1 MNNIIEVL
9 LRSIAAVVIGTL
21 IGSERMRHG
30 RAAGMRTHI
39 LVCLG
44 ACMTSMTSMFVS
56 DALGNNGDV
65 FRIPAQVVSGI
76 GFLGAGMI
84 ILKSNNMITGLTTA
98 AGVWA
103 TATIGV
109 ALGYGFYVGAV
120 IVTLLFL
127 ATIILFAKFERKR
140 KSAEVIYIEIDDLYK
155 VNAVLSRLR
164 EVIPESFT
172 YQIFAPKSEKNGN
185 IGMNIVIDKRIDFDI
200 SSLCDIENIAYAI
213 AQILEEQKWQVT
225 MAYDG
230 QEGLDLALSGYYDVA
245 ILDIMLPVMNGF
257 EVVQKMR
264 ANKIET
270 PTLLLSALD
279 EIPDKVKGLNVGA
292 DDYMTKPF
300 SAAELVAR
308 INALTRRKGE
318 VIVHELKYDDLSL
331 QLDTCELYCAS
342 QHIHLGYKEFEIM
355 KHLMSHPEM
364 ITSKDDLIVSV
375 WGSESDAMDNNVEV
389 YISFLRKKLKF
400 LKSKVSIKVI
410 RKVGYRLEVCDA

>member
-1 MNNIIEVL
+1 MLIYKKEERACTMN
-9 LRSIAAVVIGTL
+9 
-21 IGSERMRHG
+21 
-30 RAAGMRTHI
+30 I
-39 LVCLG
+39 LV
-44 ACMTSMTSMFVS
+44 V
-56 DALGNNGDV
+56 
-65 FRIPAQVVSGI
+65 
-76 GFLGAGMI
+76 
-84 ILKSNNMITGLTTA
+84 
-98 AGVWA
+98 
-103 TATIGV
+103 
-109 ALGYGFYVGAV
+109 
-120 IVTLLFL
+120 
-127 ATIILFAKFERKR
+127 
-140 KSAEVIYIEIDDLYK
+140 DD
-155 VNAVLSRLR
+155 
-164 EVIPESFT
+164 
-172 YQIFAPKSEKNGN
+172 EK
-185 IGMNIVIDKRIDFDI
+185 
-200 SSLCDIENIAYAI
+200 NIAYAI

-230 QEGLDLALSGYYDVA
+230 QEGLDLALSGY
-245 ILDIMLPVMNGF
+245 
-257 EVVQKMR
+257 